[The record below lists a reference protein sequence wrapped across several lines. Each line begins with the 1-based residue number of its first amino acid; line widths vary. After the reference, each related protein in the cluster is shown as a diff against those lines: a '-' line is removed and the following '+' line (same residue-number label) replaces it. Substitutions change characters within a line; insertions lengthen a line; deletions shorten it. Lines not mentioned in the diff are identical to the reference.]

1 MAVKIYDA
9 NEVSIEFATR
19 TFDSGYDDGVFCR
32 IKKEAPSFGH
42 KQGTDGQ
49 ITRYKTNQSMTSVS
63 LILMQSS
70 EGMNILSSLLN
81 IDELGTNGAGV
92 APILIRDRNGLSV
105 FAAPEAWIVGP
116 PEVAYGREPEAREW
130 IIACANPTRFD
141 GGN

>member
-9 NEVSIEFATR
+9 NEVSIEYATR

-32 IKKEAPSFGH
+32 IKQEAADFGA

-49 ITRYKTNQSMTSVS
+49 VTRYKTNQSMSSVS

-70 EGMNILSSLLN
+70 DGMNILSSLRN
-81 IDELGTNGAGV
+81 IDLLGTNGAGV
-92 APILIRDRNGLSV
+92 SALLIRDRNGLSV
-105 FAAPEAWIVGP
+105 FAAPESWITGP

-130 IIACANPTRFD
+130 ILAAANPTRFD